1 MNPSLSHQSRN
12 TEEKLRVETSG
23 TSCWSAIVRHIVKF
37 DMPLCVDTP
46 KCECVTPRLGGGE
59 LRSVYKGFFFCG
71 WLPTCWSWSGEAWEP
86 KAPLDCCHVKVSKC
100 KADVSRPRCKNLS
113 RAKECLWSQI
123 YCIFPDSSFSFT
135 MMGDLFLLE
144 DLRGGSLWKIV
155 QRQVLGV
162 FWD

>member
-1 MNPSLSHQSRN
+1 MTPSLSHQWIN
-12 TEEKLRVETSG
+12 AEEELRVETSG
-23 TSCWSAIVRHIVKF
+23 TQCCSAIVRHFVKF
-37 DMPLCVDTP
+37 DMPLCADAP
-46 KCECVTPRLGGGE
+46 KCECVMPGLGGSA
-59 LRSVYKGFFFCG
+59 LFVRFFCVRA
-71 WLPTCWSWSGEAWEP
+71 WLHTCWSWSGEAWEL